1 MKILIFCL
9 LFFTNLSFAQM
20 QFLQL
25 QSNINF
31 GAVFPCN
38 AERKSVNSAAGVTN
52 ALQCRVDDGSSVC
65 IFLTAEQTLDTQ
77 SFNKNGWRFIEEVHN
92 QYALQL
98 DRNYKS
104 IYGRVVDSGGLGK
117 AYAYELVRMQ
127 EGMPVNVKGLWL
139 VSNGKMLRGAVS
151 CAPSNT
157 KYMKQ
162 ESELFLKS
170 FAVVK

>member
-1 MKILIFCL
+1 
-9 LFFTNLSFAQM
+9 M

-31 GAVFPCN
+31 GAVFPCSV
-38 AERKSVNSAAGVTN
+38 ERKSVNSAAGVTN
-52 ALQCRVDDGSSVC
+52 ALQCRVDDGVSVC
-65 IFLTAEQTLDTQ
+65 NFLTAEQPLDTQ

-104 IYGRVVDSGGLGK
+104 IYGRVVDNGGLGK
-117 AYAYELVRMQ
+117 AYAYELIRMQ
-127 EGMPVNVKGLWL
+127 DGMQVNVKGLWM
-139 VSNGKMLRGAVS
+139 VSSGKMLRGAVS
-151 CAPSNT
+151 FAPNNT

-162 ESELFLKS
+162 ESELFFKS

>member
-1 MKILIFCL
+1 
-9 LFFTNLSFAQM
+9 M

-52 ALQCRVDDGSSVC
+52 ALQCRVDDGASVC
-65 IFLTAEQTLDTQ
+65 NFLTAEQPLDTQ
-77 SFNKNGWRFIEEVHN
+77 SFNKSGWRFIEEVHN

-104 IYGRVVDSGGLGK
+104 IYGRVVDNGGLGK
-117 AYAYELVRMQ
+117 AYAYELIRMQ
-127 EGMPVNVKGLWL
+127 DGMQVNVKGLWM
-139 VSNGKMLRGAVS
+139 VSSGKMLRGAVS
-151 CAPSNT
+151 CAPNNT

-170 FAVVK
+170 FVVVK